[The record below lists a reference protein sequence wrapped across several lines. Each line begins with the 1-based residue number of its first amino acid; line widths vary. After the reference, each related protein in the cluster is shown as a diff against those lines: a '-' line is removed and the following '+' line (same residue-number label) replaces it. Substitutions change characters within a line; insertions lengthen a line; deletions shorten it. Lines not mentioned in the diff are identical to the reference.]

1 MNNFL
6 IGFNKQA
13 KLKDGVKLQPQQERV
28 KKRLE
33 TKPGVLVYHGLGSGK
48 SLTALNATQDGDTD
62 VVVPAALRGNY
73 HKEVNKF
80 TTGHKPNV
88 MSYEKAT
95 KAPHHQAKNLV
106 LDEAHSIGQADSL
119 RSKSMSAKAK
129 DYDKRILLTGTPIRN
144 RPSEIAPL
152 INMVRG
158 DKALPTDDAA
168 FNEKFVKDEIIN
180 PGFFNRLLHDAK
192 PGVSKRIKNVGEFRS
207 IVDGYVDYHKPSNEK
222 FPDVSHEVI
231 EAPMSNEQMKYYKF
245 VLGKAGPG
253 LRWKIRMGLPPSKT
267 EAKQLNSFLSGARQV
282 SNSTRAFGGKGDS
295 PKIQMAIESF
305 INREKKD
312 PNFKALVYSNFLESG
327 AKAYSDQLAKREIK
341 HAVFDGSLSDKE
353 RKQIVDDY
361 NSNKLKAL
369 IITGAGSQGLDLKGT
384 KLVQLLEPH
393 WNDPRLDQATGRAA
407 RYGSHEHLPEEERHV
422 HVQKFHSTIPKSFM
436 QKLTNGKAD
445 KSVDQYLSM
454 LSEEKTKLNDQF
466 LDVLKEVGS
475 KPVN

>member
-1 MNNFL
+1 MNIFL
-6 IGFNKQA
+6 TGFKKQA
-13 KLKDGVKLQPQQERV
+13 KLKETTKLQPQQVRVQERL
-28 KKRLE
+28 KK
-33 TKPGVLVYHGLGSGK
+33 KPGVLVYHGLGSGK
-48 SLTALNATQDGDTD
+48 SLTALANTQDADTD

-73 HKEVNKF
+73 AKEVKKH
-80 TTGHKPNV
+80 TTDHKPEI

-95 KAPHHQAKNLV
+95 KTKAHGKNLV
-106 LDEAHSIGQADSL
+106 LDEAHSIGQHDSK
-119 RSKSMSAKAK
+119 RSQAMSAKAK
-129 DYDKRILLTGTPIRN
+129 DYEKRILLTGTPIRN

-158 DKALPTDDAA
+158 DKALPTDDAK
-168 FNEKFVKDEIIN
+168 FNEKFVKDEMIN
-180 PGFFNRLLHDAK
+180 PGFFGRLLHGAK
-192 PGVSKRIKNVGEFRS
+192 PGVSHRIKNVSEFRS
-207 IVDGYVDYHKPSNEK
+207 LVDGYVDYHKPTNEN

-231 EAPMSNEQMKYYKF
+231 ETPMSNEQMKYYKF
-245 VLGKAGPG
+245 VMGGASPA
-253 LRWKIRMGLPPSKT
+253 LRWKIKMGLPPSKS
-267 EAKQLNSFLSGARQV
+267 EAKTLNSFLSGARQV

-295 PKIQMAIESF
+295 PKIQHAIKSF
-305 INREKKD
+305 TDRQAKD

-327 AKAYSDQLAKREIK
+327 AKAYSDQLAKKEIK

-407 RYGSHEHLPEEERHV
+407 RFGSHEHLPEEERHV
-422 HVQKFHSTIPKSFM
+422 HVQKYHSTIPRSFF
-436 QKLTNGKAD
+436 QKLLNKKGD
-445 KSVDQYLSM
+445 KSVDQYLAM
-454 LSEEKTKLNDQF
+454 LSQEKTKLNDQF

-475 KPVN
+475 KPVDQ